1 MKITETAGARE
12 ILTLAEAAKFIRV
25 SERTLGEMARTRRIP
40 SQKVGREWRFL
51 RAGLEA
57 WLAGESG
64 EVVIKGVANRAA
76 DGSGHVAEPAI
87 EPGVQFELLPS
98 TGFRDT
104 GFSENHDRILHR
116 WVPWIAGFSSS
127 FVTGVLD
134 AVRGK
139 RRRMRVLDPFAGVG
153 TTLIE
158 ALKQGDDAVGYEI
171 NPYAALACKVKSRAA
186 DYDTATL
193 ETAITRFEEYGDEE
207 SWLNEIPTSAQPEGF
222 RSRVPFFSETIER
235 QALACLD
242 FISEETTE
250 WIRDLFRV
258 AFGSVMVSF
267 SNYSYEP
274 SLGTRAGAGK
284 PNIDHADVFGTV
296 RRKLLE
302 MHEDIVAFQGWMIQH
317 GQIPRATIH
326 PFSYFDHACRTE
338 PRSIDVLI
346 TSPPYLN
353 NYHYVRNT
361 RPHLFWL
368 GMVEDSADLKGI
380 EQQSFGQ
387 FWQTVRSGP
396 EIALKPHL
404 PHLLEQLQD
413 LRARHP
419 EKGAYGGPGWA
430 NYAAAYFN
438 DCQRFCALTLPVMR
452 PGGTVVV
459 VIGNNIL
466 QGIEFQTDR
475 LFAEI
480 AEREGFEI
488 VDLHEVRKKRTGNSI
503 VNSSVRV
510 GVVNQSA
517 RLYETAV
524 ELRCPESRAGW

>member
-1 MKITETAGARE
+1 MKIKEVADIHE
-12 ILTLAEAAKFIRV
+12 ILTLAEAAAFIRV
-25 SERTLGEMARTRRIP
+25 SEKTLGEMARTRRIP

-51 RAGLEA
+51 RTGLEA
-57 WLAGESG
+57 WLAGENG
-64 EVVIKGVANRAA
+64 QAAAKGFANRVT
-76 DGSGHVAEPAI
+76 DGSGLVSEPVS
-87 EPGVQFELLPS
+87 EPGVQIELLPFS
-98 TGFRDT
+98 GFRDT
-104 GFSENHDRILHR
+104 GFSENRDRALHR
-116 WVPWIAGFSSS
+116 WVPWIAGFSGS
-127 FVTGVLD
+127 FVAGVLD
-134 AVRGK
+134 AVRNR

-171 NPYAALACKVKSRAA
+171 NPYAALACKVKSHVL
-186 DYDTATL
+186 DYDVTTL
-193 ETAITRFEEYGDEE
+193 ETTIARFEEYGEEE
-207 SWLNEIPTSAQPEGF
+207 SWLNAGPASGQPRGF
-222 RSRVPFFSETIER
+222 RSRVPFFSDTIER

-250 WIRDLFRV
+250 CVKDLFRV

-302 MHEDIVAFQGWMIQH
+302 MQEDIVTFQRWMTKH
-317 GQIPRATIH
+317 EQIPCATVH
-326 PFSYFDHACRTE
+326 PLSYFDHAGRTE
-338 PRSIDVLI
+338 PHSIDVLI

-353 NYHYVRNT
+353 NYHYIRNT

-368 GMVEDSADLKGI
+368 GMVEDSADLKTI
-380 EQQSFGQ
+380 EHQSFGQ

-396 EIALKPHL
+396 EIALRPHL
-404 PHLLEQLQD
+404 PHLAEQLQE

-419 EKGAYGGPGWA
+419 EKGVYGGPGWA
-430 NYAAAYFN
+430 NYAATYFN
-438 DCQRFCALTLPVMR
+438 DCQRFCALSLPLMR
-452 PGGTVVV
+452 SGGTVVV

-480 AEREGFEI
+480 AEGEGFEI

-510 GVVNQSA
+510 GVVNQST

-524 ELRCPESRAGW
+524 ELRAP